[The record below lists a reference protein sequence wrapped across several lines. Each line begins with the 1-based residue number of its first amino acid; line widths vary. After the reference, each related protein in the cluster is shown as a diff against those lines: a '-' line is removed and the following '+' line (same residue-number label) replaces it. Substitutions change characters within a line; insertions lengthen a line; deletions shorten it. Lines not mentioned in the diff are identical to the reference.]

1 VKESMKAGI
10 GFTAKAEIV
19 KDKTIGFMGEDLR
32 VYATPFMVQDTE
44 RSCRDFMLQHLEE
57 GEDSV
62 GARVEIDHLGP
73 TLIGQTVEIEGK
85 VTEVEGPRV
94 LFEVEIRDEI
104 DTVGRVKHT
113 RFVVEKSRQGGR
125 LEKKK
130 ARLAEAGVERKLT

>member
-1 VKESMKAGI
+1 MKDTLKVGLDFAPKKVVAKER
-10 GFTAKAEIV
+10 
-19 KDKTIGFMGEDLR
+19 TIGFMGENLR

-44 RSCRDFMLQHLEE
+44 HACRDFILEHLDD

-73 TLIGQTVEIEGK
+73 TLVGQTVEFVGK
-85 VTEVEGPRV
+85 VVEVDGPRV
-94 LFEVEIRDEI
+94 MFEVEIHDEI

-113 RFVVEKSRQGGR
+113 RFIVEKSRQGGR

-130 ARLAEAGVERKLT
+130 ARLEAAGIKREF

>member
-1 VKESMKAGI
+1 MKDSLKAGVS
-10 GFTAKAEIV
+10 FTAKALVE

-44 RSCRDFMLQHLEE
+44 RSCRDFILEHLDD

-94 LFEVEIRDEI
+94 LFEIEIRDEV

-113 RFVVEKSRQGGR
+113 RFIVEKARQGGR

-130 ARLAEAGVERKLT
+130 ARLTEAGVERTF

>member
-1 VKESMKAGI
+1 MKDSMKAGA
-10 GFTAKAEIV
+10 GFTAKSKID
-19 KDKTIGFMGEDLR
+19 KDKTIGFMGDDLR
-32 VYATPFMVQDTE
+32 VYATPSMVSDTE
-44 RSCRDFMLQHLEE
+44 RSCRDFMLQHLDE

-85 VTEVEGPRV
+85 VTEVEGRRV

-113 RFVVEKSRQGGR
+113 RFVVEKGRQGGR
-125 LEKKK
+125 LEKKVE
-130 ARLAEAGVERKLT
+130 RLAEAGIKRDI

>member
-1 VKESMKAGI
+1 MKDSLKAGVS
-10 GFTAKAEIV
+10 FTAKALVE

-44 RSCRDFMLQHLEE
+44 RSCRDFILEHLDD

-94 LFEVEIRDEI
+94 LFEVEIRDEV

-113 RFVVEKSRQGGR
+113 RFVVEKARQGGR

-130 ARLAEAGVERKLT
+130 ARLTEAGVERTF

>member
-1 VKESMKAGI
+1 MKDSLKAGVS
-10 GFTAKAEIV
+10 FTAKALVE

-44 RSCRDFMLQHLEE
+44 RTCRDFMLEHLED

-85 VTEVEGPRV
+85 VTKIEDPRV
-94 LFEVEIRDEI
+94 LFEIEIRDEV
-104 DTVGRVKHT
+104 DTVGRIKHT
-113 RFVVEKSRQGGR
+113 RSIVEKARQGDR

-130 ARLAEAGVERKLT
+130 ARLAEAGIERTF

>member
-1 VKESMKAGI
+1 MKDSLKAGVS
-10 GFTAKAEIV
+10 FTAKALVE

-44 RSCRDFMLQHLEE
+44 RTCRDFMLEHLED

-85 VTEVEGPRV
+85 VTEIEGPRV
-94 LFEVEIRDEI
+94 LFEVEIRDEV
-104 DTVGRVKHT
+104 DTVGRIKHT
-113 RFVVEKSRQGGR
+113 RFIVEKARQGGR

-130 ARLAEAGVERKLT
+130 ARLTEAGVERTF

>member
-1 VKESMKAGI
+1 MKETLQPGVS
-10 GFTAKAEIV
+10 FTAKALIE

-32 VYATPFMVQDTE
+32 VYATPFMVQDAE
-44 RSCRDFMLQHLEE
+44 RSCRNFMLEHLED
-57 GEDSV
+57 GEDTV
-62 GARVEIDHLGP
+62 GSRVEIDHLGP
-73 TLIGQTVEIEGK
+73 TLVGQTIEIEGK

-113 RFVVEKSRQGGR
+113 RFVVEKARQGGR

-130 ARLAEAGVERKLT
+130 ARLAEAGVERNL

>member
-1 VKESMKAGI
+1 MKDSLKAGVS
-10 GFTAKAEIV
+10 FTAKALVE

-44 RSCRDFMLQHLEE
+44 RTCRDFMLEHLED

-85 VTEVEGPRV
+85 VTEIEGPRV
-94 LFEVEIRDEI
+94 LFEVEICDEV
-104 DTVGRVKHT
+104 DTVGRIKHT
-113 RFVVEKSRQGGR
+113 RFIVEKARQGGR

-130 ARLAEAGVERKLT
+130 ARLAEAGVERTF

>member
-1 VKESMKAGI
+1 MKDSLKAGVS
-10 GFTAKAEIV
+10 FTAKALVE

-44 RSCRDFMLQHLEE
+44 RTCRDFMLEHLED

-85 VTEVEGPRV
+85 VTKIGGPRV
-94 LFEVEIRDEI
+94 LFEIEIRDEV
-104 DTVGRVKHT
+104 DTVGRINHT
-113 RFVVEKSRQGGR
+113 RSIVEKARQGDR

-130 ARLAEAGVERKLT
+130 ARLAEAGIERTF

>member
-1 VKESMKAGI
+1 MKDSLKAGVS
-10 GFTAKAEIV
+10 FTAKALVE

-44 RSCRDFMLQHLEE
+44 RICRDFMLEHLED

-85 VTEVEGPRV
+85 VTEIEGPRV
-94 LFEVEIRDEI
+94 LFEVEIRDEA
-104 DTVGRVKHT
+104 DTVGRIKHT
-113 RFVVEKSRQGGR
+113 RFIVEKARQGGR
-125 LEKKK
+125 LAKKK
-130 ARLAEAGVERKLT
+130 ARLAEAGIERTF

>member
-1 VKESMKAGI
+1 MKDSLKAGVS
-10 GFTAKAEIV
+10 FTAKALVE

-44 RSCRDFMLQHLEE
+44 RTCRDFMLEHLED

-85 VTEVEGPRV
+85 VTKIEDPRV
-94 LFEVEIRDEI
+94 LFEIEIRDEV
-104 DTVGRVKHT
+104 DSVGRIKHT
-113 RFVVEKSRQGGR
+113 RSIVEKARQGGR

-130 ARLAEAGVERKLT
+130 ARLAKAGIERTF

>member
-1 VKESMKAGI
+1 MKDSLKAGVS
-10 GFTAKAEIV
+10 FTAKALVE

-44 RSCRDFMLQHLEE
+44 RTCRDFMLEHLED

-62 GARVEIDHLGP
+62 GARVEIDHVGP

-85 VTEVEGPRV
+85 VTEIEGPRV
-94 LFEVEIRDEI
+94 LFEVEIRDEV
-104 DTVGRVKHT
+104 DTVGRIKHT
-113 RFVVEKSRQGGR
+113 RFIVEKARQGGR

-130 ARLAEAGVERKLT
+130 ARLAEAGIERTF

>member
-1 VKESMKAGI
+1 MKDTLKVGLDFASKKVVAKER
-10 GFTAKAEIV
+10 
-19 KDKTIGFMGEDLR
+19 TIGFMGEDLR

-44 RSCRDFMLQHLEE
+44 HACRDFILEHLDD

-73 TLIGQTVEIEGK
+73 TLVGQTVEFVGK
-85 VTEVEGPRV
+85 VVGPRV
-94 LFEVEIRDEI
+94 MFEVEIHDEI

-113 RFVVEKSRQGGR
+113 RFIVEKSRQGGR

-130 ARLAEAGVERKLT
+130 ARLEAAGVKREF

>member
-1 VKESMKAGI
+1 MKDSLKARVS
-10 GFTAKAEIV
+10 FTAKALVE
-19 KDKTIGFMGEDLR
+19 KDKTIGFMGEELR

-44 RSCRDFMLQHLEE
+44 RSCRDFILEHLDD

-94 LFEVEIRDEI
+94 LFEVEIRDEV

-113 RFVVEKSRQGGR
+113 RFVVEKARQGGR

-130 ARLAEAGVERKLT
+130 ARLTEAGVERTF

>member
-1 VKESMKAGI
+1 MKDSLKAGVS
-10 GFTAKAEIV
+10 FTAKALVE

-44 RSCRDFMLQHLEE
+44 RTCRDFMLEHLED

-85 VTEVEGPRV
+85 VTEIEGPRV
-94 LFEVEIRDEI
+94 LFEVEIRDEV
-104 DTVGRVKHT
+104 DTVGRVTHT
-113 RFVVEKSRQGGR
+113 RFIVEKVRQGGR
-125 LEKKK
+125 LKKKK
-130 ARLAEAGVERKLT
+130 ARLAEAGIERTF

>member
-1 VKESMKAGI
+1 MKDSFKAGVS
-10 GFTAKAEIV
+10 FTTKALVE

-44 RSCRDFMLQHLEE
+44 RSCRDFILEHLDD

-113 RFVVEKSRQGGR
+113 RFIVEKARQGGR

-130 ARLAEAGVERKLT
+130 ARLTEAGVERTF

>member
-1 VKESMKAGI
+1 MKDSLKAGVS
-10 GFTAKAEIV
+10 FTAKALVE

-44 RSCRDFMLQHLEE
+44 RSCRDFMLEHLED

-73 TLIGQTVEIEGK
+73 TLIGQTVEIKGK

-113 RFVVEKSRQGGR
+113 RFIVEKARQGGR

-130 ARLAEAGVERKLT
+130 ARLTEAGVERTF

>member
-1 VKESMKAGI
+1 MKDSMKAGVS
-10 GFTAKAEIV
+10 FTATAEIE

-44 RSCRDFMLQHLEE
+44 RSCRNFMLEHLEE

-94 LFEVEIRDEI
+94 QFEVEIRDEI

-130 ARLAEAGVERKLT
+130 ARLAEAGVQRNI

>member
-1 VKESMKAGI
+1 MKDSLKAGVS
-10 GFTAKAEIV
+10 FTAKALVE

-44 RSCRDFMLQHLEE
+44 RTCRDFMLEHLED

-85 VTEVEGPRV
+85 VTEIEGPRV
-94 LFEVEIRDEI
+94 LFEVEIRDEV
-104 DTVGRVKHT
+104 DTVGRIKHT
-113 RFVVEKSRQGGR
+113 RFIVEKARQGGR

-130 ARLAEAGVERKLT
+130 ARLAKAGVERTF

>member
-1 VKESMKAGI
+1 MKDTLKVELDFASKKVVAKER
-10 GFTAKAEIV
+10 
-19 KDKTIGFMGEDLR
+19 TIGFMGEDLR

-44 RSCRDFMLQHLEE
+44 HACRDFILEHLDD

-73 TLIGQTVEIEGK
+73 TRVGQTVEVVGK
-85 VTEVEGPRV
+85 VVEVDGPRV
-94 LFEVEIRDEI
+94 MFEVEIHDEI

-113 RFVVEKSRQGGR
+113 RFIVEKSRQGGR

-130 ARLAEAGVERKLT
+130 ARLEAAGVKREF